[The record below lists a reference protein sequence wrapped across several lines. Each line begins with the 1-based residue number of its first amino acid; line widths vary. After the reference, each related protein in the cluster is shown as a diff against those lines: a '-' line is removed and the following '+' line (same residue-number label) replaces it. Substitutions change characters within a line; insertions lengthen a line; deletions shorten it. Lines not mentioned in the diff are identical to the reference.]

1 MKDALQEVIIKV
13 RSAWRYRWYA
23 MLTAWLLAI
32 AGWVGIGLIPDK
44 YESSAR
50 VYVDTDS
57 MLRPLLKGLAV
68 QSDISQRLRLMTR
81 TLLSRPN
88 LEKVVRETD
97 LDVFTKS
104 IEDRERL
111 LMGLEKKILLSSTRQ
126 QNLYTISYQNKDPK
140 LAKAVVQSL
149 MSIFVESTLGDS
161 RQDSTSAQRFLDQQI
176 KEYEERLS
184 ESENNLTN
192 YKRENIGALP
202 RQGGGIFQ
210 RLDQAKIKFEQTQL
224 ELREA
229 QNTRNEL
236 KRQLGAAESERS
248 ANKGSGEISP
258 IDTRILT
265 LQTRLD
271 ELLLRFTDIHPDVVE
286 IREKIATLKK
296 QKSKSKRKNYSAS
309 DSQAEGMTLVGQ
321 LRLALGKAEAE
332 LAGIRV
338 RGSDYQQ
345 KVLQLSEL
353 VKTLPQI
360 ETKLK
365 RLQREYDINK
375 QNYDLLVSRKESAR
389 MSESAEAVGDDVK
402 FKIIDPPR
410 LPILPISPNRPLFS
424 IAVLLLSLVAGGG
437 LAILLSQIHP
447 VVYDQTRLR
456 NIAGLPVFGSVSRI
470 WTPELIFKRKL
481 EVGAFMAA
489 GLVLMVLFAGV
500 VILQASGGV
509 GELINAIRSIV

>member
-1 MKDALQEVIIKV
+1 MKEALQDIIVKV
-13 RSAWRYRWYA
+13 RSAWRYRWHA
-23 MLTAWLLAI
+23 MIAAWLLALV
-32 AGWVGIGLIPDK
+32 GWAGIGLIPDK
-44 YESSAR
+44 YESNAR
-50 VYVDTDS
+50 IYVDTDS

-68 QSDISQRLRLMTR
+68 QSDITQRLRLMTR

-97 LDVFTKS
+97 LDVYITSAK
-104 IEDRERL
+104 DRERL
-111 LMGLEKKILLSSTRQ
+111 LRGLEKKILLSNTRQ
-126 QNLYTISYQNKDPK
+126 QNLYTISYQNKEPK

-149 MSIFVESTLGDS
+149 MNIFVESTLGDS
-161 RQDSTSAQRFLDQQI
+161 RQDSSSAQRFLDQQI
-176 KEYEERLS
+176 NEYEVRLT
-184 ESENNLTN
+184 EAENNLTGF
-192 YKRENIGALP
+192 KRENIGALP
-202 RQGGGIFQ
+202 SQEGGIFQ
-210 RLDQAKIKFEQTQL
+210 RFEQTKMKFEQTQL
-224 ELREA
+224 ALREA
-229 QNTRNEL
+229 QNTRDEL
-236 KRQLGAAESERS
+236 ERQLTIAESEES
-248 ANKGSGEISP
+248 ANNVPGEISR
-258 IDTRILT
+258 IDSRILA
-265 LQTRLD
+265 LHTRLD
-271 ELLLRFTDIHPDVVE
+271 ELLLRFTKIHPDVVE

-296 QKSKSKRKNYSAS
+296 QKKNSKRENYAAS
-309 DSQAEGMTLVGQ
+309 NTQAEGMTLVGE
-321 LRLALGKAEAE
+321 LRLALGKSEAE

-338 RGSDYQQ
+338 RGLNYQQ

-365 RLQREYDINK
+365 RLQRGYDIIK

-389 MSESAEAVGDDVK
+389 MSESVGAVGDDVK

-424 IAVLLLSLVAGGG
+424 IIVLLLSLGAGAG
-437 LAILLSQIHP
+437 LAIGLSQIHP

-489 GLVLMVLFAGV
+489 GLVLVVVFAGV
-500 VILQASGGV
+500 VLWQVMGGSGEQAD
-509 GELINAIRSIV
+509 AIRSVV